1 MQAWKRGLR
10 KETSGLPRHLRM
22 KNGMPLLPAALKE
35 CDFLMTL
42 VISSSE
48 IDIGEGTSTGY
59 ESLRVSVRP
68 ASGIVKK
75 KQDFRELAFSEGDE
89 ATLVVVTKLG
99 MVGGVGGRWLHS
111 FAHFANGEMP
121 LLPLAA
127 SATACLKC
135 AALALVIADPL
146 ALSASW

>member
-1 MQAWKRGLR
+1 
-10 KETSGLPRHLRM
+10 M
-22 KNGMPLLPAALKE
+22 KNGMPSLRAALKG

-42 VISSSE
+42 VITSSE

-59 ESLRVSVRP
+59 DSLRVSVRS
-68 ASGIVKK
+68 ASGIGEK
-75 KQDFRELAFSEGDE
+75 KQDFRELAFSEGVE

-99 MVGGVGGRWLHS
+99 MVRGVGGRWLHS
-111 FAHFANGEMP
+111 FAHFADSQMP
-121 LLPLAA
+121 LLILAA